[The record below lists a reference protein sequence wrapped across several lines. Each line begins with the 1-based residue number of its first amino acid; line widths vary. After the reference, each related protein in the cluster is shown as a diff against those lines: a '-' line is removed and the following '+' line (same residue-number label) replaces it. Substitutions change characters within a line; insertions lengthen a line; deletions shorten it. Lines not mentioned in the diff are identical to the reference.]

1 MYRVY
6 RKRSKKMERNVQLKC
21 RSMLVVPQKSARR
34 ATGEHL
40 LQEQGALAKQ
50 ILLQSFRIIELAWA
64 CSSAGRAPA
73 LQAGGRRFDP
83 GHVHQILP
91 ECKRLSENV
100 LSRQVDYSCTPCT
113 NASLDYLCAQW
124 RGRKASASPAGAIS
138 LAWRFNF
145 SKASR
150 FILSFICE
158 YFLKTC
164 ASLWRSSCVTHQ
176 SGRAKRSP
184 KAFDAL
190 IGRLMRTFGVAWGP
204 WNNSAR
210 LGDKFPNA

>member
-83 GHVHQILP
+83 GHVHQFFLSAKDLAKTFCPDRSIIRAHRARMRHWTTSVHNGAVEKHRPPPPASFPWLGGSTSP
-91 ECKRLSENV
+91 RL
-100 LSRQVDYSCTPCT
+100 R
-113 NASLDYLCAQW
+113 ASF
-124 RGRKASASPAGAIS
+124 SASFA
-138 LAWRFNF
+138 N
-145 SKASR
+145 
-150 FILSFICE
+150 
-158 YFLKTC
+158 
-164 ASLWRSSCVTHQ
+164 
-176 SGRAKRSP
+176 
-184 KAFDAL
+184 
-190 IGRLMRTFGVAWGP
+190 TF
-204 WNNSAR
+204 
-210 LGDKFPNA
+210 